1 MTNSLFPRVDVMIR
15 LSVEEKV
22 QQRVREQVSLNS
34 NCNSADISEPD
45 LAARADSEKFET
57 RHFST

>member
-1 MTNSLFPRVDVMIR
+1 MIR